1 MSILERQFLTPTHVA
16 WPLRLSQEANEPWEI
31 GACLLWAAHRCMRL
45 RLALAYGFDDPR
57 STKGRFQDL
66 LDALGMAARKGMAP
80 PSPSRN
86 VPFRPQSLKSTWVM

>member
-66 LDALGMAARKGMAP
+66 LDAMPEA
-80 PSPSRN
+80 SPSY
-86 VPFRPQSLKSTWVM
+86 VISPDF